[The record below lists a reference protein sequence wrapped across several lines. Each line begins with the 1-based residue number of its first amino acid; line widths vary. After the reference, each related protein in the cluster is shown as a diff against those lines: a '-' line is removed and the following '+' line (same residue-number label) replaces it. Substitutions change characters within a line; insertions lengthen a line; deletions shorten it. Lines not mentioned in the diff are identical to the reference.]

1 MSTSQSIGRWIPVG
15 SLFLTLMLLSLSEA
29 SGQSIL
35 KRVKNKVEQTVGDK
49 IIDKSEKAVARGVD
63 KVMGAEAEEANP
75 LGNPVSE
82 TEGESASGAP
92 SMLKAYSNYD
102 FIPGDSVIYAA
113 DFSSEALSE
122 LPAGWNTN
130 GNSSIV
136 QLESLQGQW
145 LRIAQKTVNLTDN
158 RKGFGTDF
166 TVEFDAFMQFAFEG
180 WYPPS
185 LRFGLLASGAEDPSA
200 NRLLSDPRGDK
211 TFYMELS
218 PMANGANILL
228 ESYNKNTRHFHS
240 PVSSAPAARN
250 WYGKVVHVAM
260 QAQKERLRIW
270 IDGEKMYDIPK
281 ALPSEG
287 LYNQLFFQLG
297 SSSYADEQVGVYISN
312 ISIAKG
318 LADARHRLVEDGRFS
333 TSGILF
339 DVGSAVIKPES
350 SGVLNTIGNVLKQN
364 PDMKV
369 RIVGH
374 TDGSGDEKANQLLSE
389 QRAEAVKGFLSS
401 RFSLDNGRLESTG
414 KGESEPVADNRTR
427 EGMAQ
432 NRRVDFIRL

>member
-1 MSTSQSIGRWIPVG
+1 MCINQLTGRGVPVAI
-15 SLFLTLMLLSLSEA
+15 LFLPLMLLSITEV

-49 IIDKSEKAVARGVD
+49 VVDKADKAVAKGVD
-63 KVMGAEAEEANP
+63 KVMGVEAEEGSQSPSPA
-75 LGNPVSE
+75 SE
-82 TEGESASGAP
+82 IESESAVTP
-92 SMLKAYSNYD
+92 SSLLKAYSKYD

-130 GNSSIV
+130 GNSSVV
-136 QLESLQGQW
+136 QLEGLPGQW

-158 RKGFGTDF
+158 RNDFGADF
-166 TVEFDAFMQFAFEG
+166 TVEFDAFMQFTFKG

-185 LRFGLLASGAEDPSA
+185 LRFGLFASGVEDPSG
-200 NRLLSDPRGDK
+200 NRLLSDPKGDK
-211 TFYMELS
+211 SLYMELS

-228 ESYNKNTRHFHS
+228 ESYRKNTRHFHS
-240 PVSSAPAARN
+240 PVKSAPSAQGWYAR
-250 WYGKVVHVAM
+250 VVHVAM

-281 ALPSEG
+281 AIPSEDV
-287 LYNQLFFQLG
+287 YNQLFFQLG
-297 SSSYADEQVGVYISN
+297 SSSYTDEQVGVYVSN
-312 ISIAKG
+312 IKIAKG
-318 LADARHRLVEDGRFS
+318 MPDARHQLVEEGRFS

-350 SGVLNTIGNVLKQN
+350 SGVLNTIGEVLKQN
-364 PDMKV
+364 PDMQV

-374 TDGSGDEKANQLLSE
+374 TDASGEEKANQLLSE

-401 RFSLDNGRLESTG
+401 RFSIEDGRLESTG
-414 KGESEPVADNRTR
+414 KGETEPVGDNRTR

-432 NRRVDFIRL
+432 NRRVEFIRL